1 MLSKQ
6 VCWLAQILSSH
17 TCWSPAASQQC
28 ATGCAGG
35 GLLNLSYLDLSQCN
49 LTGTLPPGWGA
60 GWQRLQTLKLGL
72 NSLSGLL
79 PPGWGRSSLASLQML
94 MLANNT
100 LTGAMPDSWSS
111 PATFTHLQALD
122 LSHNSLSGQLPA
134 AWAAPGAFPN
144 LTSLLLSD
152 NSLQGSLPVEWGQ
165 AAALQNLSLLTL
177 QDNQLSGGV
186 PAAWQLT
193 KQVGTA
199 VLEKGR
205 SSHCLPAVAG
215 NCLAQT
221 TSAAIL
227 EQDRAGSAC
236 QMLLLL
242 CGDCEESGQPC
253 TT

>member
-1 MLSKQ
+1 
-6 VCWLAQILSSH
+6 
-17 TCWSPAASQQC
+17 
-28 ATGCAGG
+28 
-35 GLLNLSYLDLSQCN
+35 
-49 LTGTLPPGWGA
+49 
-60 GWQRLQTLKLGL
+60 
-72 NSLSGLL
+72 
-79 PPGWGRSSLASLQML
+79 ML

-152 NSLQGSLPVEWGQ
+152 NSLRGSLPAEWGQ

-193 KQVGTA
+193 KQVGQPSW
-199 VLEKGR
+199 GR
-205 SSHCLPAVAG
+205 SSYCLPATVG
-215 NCLAQT
+215 TCLAQT
-221 TSAAIL
+221 TSAPIP
-227 EQDRAGSAC
+227 QQGRADSRLSDAVATLRR
-236 QMLLLL
+236 M
-242 CGDCEESGQPC
+242 
-253 TT
+253 